1 MMTGVAEEG
10 TLGEMPPDRLERL
23 AAWLVAQL
31 QRALEWRAEP
41 ATAGLLLA
49 GVLAYFSY
57 LNLRFAD
64 QLISVIRNTPLAGAA
79 QLPRGLGTAVLF
91 SPYSASMRA
100 IDALI
105 LTLGIAE
112 GIAAFGCVVIATR
125 RSRILAVAGLGLAL
139 LSRVGG
145 LIVVIGERRPWR
157 TYSDYAI
164 DVVGLLLA
172 LWVVT
177 RAGASTRPA
186 PQSRLPD
193 AA

>member
-1 MMTGVAEEG
+1 MGEVA
-10 TLGEMPPDRLERL
+10 PDGLERVGGWAGAKL
-23 AAWLVAQL
+23 DRVSG
-31 QRALEWRAEP
+31 WRAEP
-41 ATAGLLLA
+41 TTAGLILA
-49 GVLAYFSY
+49 GVLAYFAY

-64 QLISVIRNTPLAGAA
+64 ELIRVIRDTPLAGAA

-112 GIAAFGCVVIATR
+112 GIAALGCMVSATG
-125 RSRILAVAGLGLAL
+125 RSRSLAVAGLGLAL

-157 TYSDYAI
+157 TYSDYAV

-186 PQSRLPD
+186 PEPRLPD